1 MVCSIFDKED
11 DLTLTALGPV
21 TSSVSPTNFLRS
33 MNFLLKLVFAG
44 GVMSSVAAA
53 PYEDAGS
60 VVSHAD
66 SVNVESSIE
75 RDLDGSYTIRNPYAE
90 SADKPFEIASRTAAA
105 APAATQV
112 SCGGRIWTHDE
123 YLGRTQDDKQVRVRL
138 QDNRIYLNWGG
149 TVAANIWILYHLKE
163 GTFPDNPANGTMI
176 DGCVNPVDPST
187 SGANMLGTSGGQI
200 TCQGVPMPDGDW
212 LGNFVASWGETRQYI
227 KVVNGMLRVLIQQG
241 PNDNNTTNLNMSL
254 LGFTVQGADGSYLAP
269 KWRGVLTT
277 AMVDGCFWPIAP
289 KSATPV
295 VSNNCAAGPTSTN
308 VTNITQT
315 GLTFSYTGSG
325 ISTIKWRIKLSG
337 TEVRS
342 GTTADLG
349 GNTNVNL
356 TYASLA
362 PGNYTLEIEGA
373 NCTSAVSTRAF
384 TINQPVVTTPDC
396 VGGPS
401 VSTITN
407 ITPSS
412 ATITYGGS
420 NLHMFSWRIL
430 QGSYAVA
437 TGKTGTLATNSTNL
451 TFNYLQNGTYTFELK
466 AEDCK
471 AAAVATQNF
480 SVSATDTRT
489 ACTRGPIVQSIVSSG
504 ETALSFLFDGDNVFA
519 IDWKIKKD
527 GVTLRQNRVAPQ
539 DNHPVVQYPTLPT
552 GTYMLEIQG
561 GNCKSSTTSIPFGV
575 NEALPIYIANF
586 QGKSV
591 EKGIELTWEVVAE
604 KDGKEFEI
612 LRYGDKM
619 KDGDVIGKVS
629 LTDQKTGTYRFV
641 DESPRL
647 GVNYYQLK
655 QIDIDGSFTKSKI
668 IAINSGVITGTVIA
682 PNPAQDYVD
691 VQFSSRTAGTS
702 DVVIYNLAGVQVGSS
717 VIGIKEGKNT
727 HRINVKKLGGGHYF
741 MKISHSGEATKMRF
755 IKGE

>member
-1 MVCSIFDKED
+1 
-11 DLTLTALGPV
+11 
-21 TSSVSPTNFLRS
+21 

-66 SVNVESSIE
+66 SVNVESSME
-75 RDLDGSYTIRNPYAE
+75 RDLNGSYTIRNPYAE
-90 SADKPFEIASRTAAA
+90 SADKPFTIASRTEE
-105 APAATQV
+105 APAPMATKV

-123 YLGRTQDDKQVRVRL
+123 YLGRTQDDKQVRVRI
-138 QDNRIYLNWGG
+138 QDNRVYLNWGG

-163 GTFPDNPANGTMI
+163 NTFPDNPTNGTMI
-176 DGCVNPVDPST
+176 DRCVNPVDPST
-187 SGANMLGTSGGQI
+187 SGANMLGTSNGQI
-200 TCQGVPMPDGDW
+200 TCKGVPMPDGDW

-289 KSATPV
+289 KTATPV
-295 VSNNCAAGPTSTN
+295 VDNNCAAGPTATN
-308 VTNITQT
+308 VSNISQT
-315 GLTFSYTGSG
+315 GLTFSYSGSG
-325 ISTIKWRIKLSG
+325 ISTIRWGIKLNG

-342 GTTADLG
+342 GTTSDLG
-349 GNTNVNL
+349 GNTNVNIGYTSL
-356 TYASLA
+356 T
-362 PGNYTLEIEGA
+362 PGNYTLEIQGA
-373 NCTSAVSTRAF
+373 NCTSAVSSRAF
-384 TINQPVVTTPDC
+384 TINPPVTGTPDC
-396 VGGPS
+396 IGGPT
-401 VSTITN
+401 VNTISN
-407 ITPSS
+407 ITPSGV
-412 ATITYGGS
+412 TVNYGGA
-420 NLHMFSWRIL
+420 NLHVFSWRIL

-437 TGKTGTLATNSTNL
+437 SGRTGTLTSNTTNL
-451 TFNYLQNGTYTFELK
+451 TFNYLQNGTYTFEMK

-480 SVSATDTRT
+480 SVSATDTRS
-489 ACTRGPIVQSIVSSG
+489 ACTRGPVVQSIVSSN

-539 DNHPVVQYPTLPT
+539 DNHPVVQYPTLAN
-552 GTYMLEIQG
+552 GTYTLEIQG
-561 GNCKSSTTSIPFGV
+561 GNCKSAATSIPFGV
-575 NEALPIYIANF
+575 NEPLPIYIANF

-591 EKGIELTWEVVAE
+591 EKGVELTWEVVSE
-604 KDGKEFEI
+604 QDGKEFEI
-612 LRYGDKM
+612 LRYDDKM
-619 KDGDVIGKVS
+619 KNEEIIGKVA
-629 LTDQKTGTYRFV
+629 LTDQRTGNYRFL
-641 DESPRL
+641 DDTPRL

-655 QIDIDGSFTKSKI
+655 QIDIDGTYTKSRI
-668 IAINSGVITGTVIA
+668 ISVNPGVITGTVIA
-682 PNPAQDYVD
+682 PNPAEEYVD

-702 DVVIYNLAGVQVGSS
+702 KVTIYNLAGVAVGSS
-717 VIGIKEGKNT
+717 SVRITEGKNN
-727 HRINVKKLGGGHYF
+727 HRINVKKLNGGHYF
-741 MKISHSGEATKMRF
+741 MKISHDGEATNMRF
-755 IKGE
+755 IKAE